1 MAYSLDSLGHHH
13 LNHNIMRAVWSGTIG
28 FGLVNIPIKLYSAV
42 QDSRL
47 DLDMLDKKDHAHIRF
62 KRVNED
68 TGKEV
73 PWEQIVKGFLLNDE
87 YIILE
92 DEDFEEA
99 SPEKSKIITIES
111 FVDQTEIDD
120 IYFESPYYIE
130 PDKAGVKAYGL
141 LLKTLEKTGKAGV
154 GRFVLRTSEHL
165 VVIRPR
171 EDYLLLHQLRFEEE
185 IRSPKDLSIPA
196 DPKIVKKEL
205 DMAVKLVEQYT
216 ESFDISQFKDTYR
229 DELMKII
236 KAKASGKRRTVK
248 KMKVVH
254 TRSSDLF
261 TQLKASLGGNGSK
274 SKKRA
279 S

>member
-1 MAYSLDSLGHHH
+1 
-13 LNHNIMRAVWSGTIG
+13 MRAIWSGTIG

-47 DLDMLDKKDHAHIRF
+47 DLDMLDKKDHAHIKF

-73 PWEQIVKGFLLNDE
+73 PYEQIVKGYLYNDE

-92 DEDFEEA
+92 DEDFQEA
-99 SPEKSKIITIES
+99 APEKSKMISIES
-111 FVDQTEIDD
+111 FVELAEIDD
-120 IYFESPYYIE
+120 IYFETPYFIE
-130 PDKAGVKAYGL
+130 PDKAGVKAYDL
-141 LLKTLEKTGKAGV
+141 LLKTLQKTGKAGL

-165 VVIRPR
+165 AIIRPR
-171 EDYLLLHQLRFEEE
+171 ENYLMLQQLRFEQE
-185 IRSPKDLSIPA
+185 IRSAEELSFPKDS
-196 DPKIVKKEL
+196 KVSKKEL
-205 DMAVKLVEQYT
+205 DMAVQLVESYT
-216 ESFDISQFKDTYR
+216 TAFDISNFKDTYH
-229 DELMKII
+229 DELLKII

-254 TRSSDLF
+254 TKSTDLF
-261 TQLKASLGGNGSK
+261 SQLKASLNPGGGSG